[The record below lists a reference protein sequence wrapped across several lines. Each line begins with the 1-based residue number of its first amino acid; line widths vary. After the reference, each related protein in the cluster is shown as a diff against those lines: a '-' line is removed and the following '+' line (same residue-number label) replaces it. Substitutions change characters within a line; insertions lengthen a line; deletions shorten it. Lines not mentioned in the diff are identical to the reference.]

1 MNQDL
6 DPTPSRAGAR
16 TPSRAGACD
25 RPQTTDIASSEW
37 AILPRILFG

>member
-6 DPTPSRAGAR
+6 DP

-37 AILPRILFG
+37 AILPSILFG